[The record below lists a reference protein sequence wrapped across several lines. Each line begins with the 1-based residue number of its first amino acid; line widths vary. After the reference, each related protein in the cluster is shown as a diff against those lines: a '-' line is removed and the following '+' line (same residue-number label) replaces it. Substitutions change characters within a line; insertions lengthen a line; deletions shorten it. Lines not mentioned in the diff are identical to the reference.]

1 MTKLTKYFALLA
13 PITTTLIFHFQI
25 VCTKMNNT
33 FSHVTE
39 FMIEYYEIQYGKQ
52 ALGYFS
58 WYESFGY
65 ILLCPD
71 YRLIESL
78 YFHILQSHDFIP
90 NSDNV

>member
-1 MTKLTKYFALLA
+1 
-13 PITTTLIFHFQI
+13 
-25 VCTKMNNT
+25 
-33 FSHVTE
+33 
-39 FMIEYYEIQYGKQ
+39 MIEYYEIQYGKQ